1 MSTRRLPSTLVA
13 LALVAAPA
21 VAYNLVITPQAP
33 SVGEFRNTL
42 TVTVALSGCDNP
54 ANQVT
59 WDAFTVELDPTE
71 ATAGADFGGP
81 TPKAFPVG
89 NGALTST
96 IVIPIVQ
103 DALPEPNERFDLV
116 LRPRPVQT
124 LNCANGNLN
133 PVLSEYRARVTILDD
148 DSQPGLSIADDK
160 VGEGNSG
167 SRSGV
172 FQVRL
177 SPAATGTVTVNYRT
191 RDGSARAGSDY
202 RSTSGQLVFP
212 AGQTSAAINVEVF
225 GDTLVE
231 GDETFFVDLL
241 QASGAQINRGRGTGT
256 IRDDDG
262 TAPPPSPRQLT
273 AVGALERDVAT
284 GGATELQVRVTNSD
298 GTGVSG
304 AIVEWGVD
312 GDAQLVGGLA
322 SVADPT
328 GLASKTVVMGASS
341 PTVLVTAVV
350 ANAAPVTFTLRR
362 SASFGSLFDPGDD
375 PGLASVADVLDQ
387 LCAESSNRYASLCG
401 YLGDL
406 GPDDARRAIE
416 ELAPTEA
423 LAQSDVAL
431 ESARAGLR
439 TIQERQRQLR
449 RAARRG
455 RGGGGVALDLSLPAG
470 VRRAGSSL
478 PFVSGP
484 GGEPAIRGPRVADD
498 GFDAEVAAALA
509 ADVDAAFAAGG
520 GLAAAQEPSSS
531 SEAGAEEKRGGF
543 FLSGRLTRGDRD
555 ATSRDAGLDYDAT
568 GGTLGVDYRTGARLF
583 LGVAGGYA
591 DSGAD
596 FTGGG
601 DLSLKGENLTA
612 YLTYAGDA
620 FFFDLVA
627 GFGQDSYKLKRDLS
641 LPTGSGVQLV
651 HGVGEPDGDE
661 RLAEMGLGWDISAG
675 AATWTI
681 SGRASYVDVSI
692 DRFVETLSAGGVELE
707 IFDQDV
713 ESLLA
718 EASIEWT
725 YAASFGW
732 GVLQPQLSAAARHEF
747 EDEAHELRGRFVG
760 DPAGGVFTLPS
771 EPVDATYFAARAGLT
786 AVFPGGFAVY
796 GNLEQEFGRD
806 GLNVATASAG
816 LRFEW

>member
-21 VAYNLVITPQAP
+21 GAYNLVMTPQAP

-42 TVTVALSGCDNP
+42 TVTVALSGCNSP

-59 WDAFTVELDPTE
+59 WDAFTVALDPIE
-71 ATAGADFGGP
+71 ATPGADFGGP
-81 TPKAFPVG
+81 TPKSFPVG
-89 NGALTST
+89 NGALTAS
-96 IVIPIVQ
+96 IVIPIFQ
-103 DALPEPNERFDLV
+103 DTLDEPNESFDLL
-116 LRPRPVQT
+116 LRPRSVQT
-124 LNCANGNLN
+124 LNCSNGALN

-148 DSQPGLSIADDK
+148 DGTVGISIGDATVTEGDSGTRLATFRIAAANLEAASAGVAYQTRNGSATAPADYRATK
-160 VGEGNSG
+160 G
-167 SRSGV
+167 
-172 FQVRL
+172 QVTL
-177 SPAATGTVTVNYRT
+177 TPDAPAADVTV
-191 RDGSARAGSDY
+191 
-202 RSTSGQLVFP
+202 V
-212 AGQTSAAINVEVF
+212 IN
-225 GDTLVE
+225 GDTAVE
-231 GDETFFVDLL
+231 GDENFFVDLSNP
-241 QASGAQINRGRGTGT
+241 AGGAIVDGRGRGT

-262 TAPPPSPRQLT
+262 EQPLPIASLQ
-273 AVGALERDVAT
+273 AVGTLERVAGAGAAVELAVRALFADGRPAAGVPVDWAVTGDAALQGGSTSVTNGDGVASKSATLGGRTPTASVVAT
-284 GGATELQVRVTNSD
+284 A
-298 GTGVSG
+298 
-304 AIVEWGVD
+304 
-312 GDAQLVGGLA
+312 GDLA
-322 SVADPT
+322 
-328 GLASKTVVMGASS
+328 G
-341 PTVLVTAVV
+341 
-350 ANAAPVTFTLRR
+350 VTFVLRLQ
-362 SASFGSLFDPGDD
+362 SDLGSLFDPGDD
-375 PGLASVADVLDQ
+375 PGLASVAGVLDG
-387 LCAESSNRYASLCG
+387 LCAESSNRYASLCR
-401 YLGDL
+401 YLGDIT
-406 GPDDARRAIE
+406 PDDARRAIE

-423 LAQSDVAL
+423 LAQSDVAV

-455 RGGGGVALDLSLPAG
+455 RAGGGVALDLGLPSVTRAG
-470 VRRAGSSL
+470 GSSL
-478 PFVSGP
+478 PFVVGP
-484 GGEPAIRGPRVADD
+484 GGEPAIRGPRLADE

-509 ADVDAAFAAGG
+509 ADVDAALADGG
-520 GLAAAQEPSSS
+520 GRAAPQEPSSS

-543 FLSGRLTRGDRD
+543 FLSGRLTKGDRD
-555 ATSRDAGLDYDAT
+555 ATSRDAGLDYDAA

-583 LGVAGGYA
+583 LGLAGGYA

-627 GFGQDSYKLKRDLS
+627 GFGRDAYKLKRDLS
-641 LPTGSGVQLV
+641 LPTGGGGVQLV

-675 AATWTI
+675 AGTWTI
-681 SGRASYVDVSI
+681 SGRASYVGVSI

-747 EDEAHELRGRFVG
+747 EDDAHELRGRFVG
-760 DPAGGVFTLPS
+760 DPAGGIFTMPS
-771 EPVDATYFAARAGLT
+771 EPVDATFFAARGGVT

-806 GLNVATASAG
+806 GLSVATASAG